1 MRYYDVIKYLKKLL
15 LIISATVL
23 LIIGFM
29 GVLVSKRKV
38 QKKGEEIAG
47 QTVFVES
54 EEGVAL
60 EPFSEMAETES
71 VEDERTYTV
80 EAVDP
85 ERVDISEYLRQNSP
99 DDIREA
105 RAIEFLQLFKDNL
118 RNGGREFFL
127 SNLNRGVIE
136 SSFYHIN
143 EDAFIEEIYRRH
155 DSLNAGAEV
164 FLTGLY
170 PVKGSDGF
178 LASAVQVMKKTGGE
192 ELEYDYENQQI
203 MSFTLYFDNNEVSSY
218 LPFAEYTMRQ
228 YATGYGLSR

>member
-15 LIISATVL
+15 LIIGGTIL
-23 LIIGFM
+23 LIVGFM
-29 GVLVSKRKV
+29 GVLASQRKV
-38 QKKGEEIAG
+38 QKKDEDLVG
-47 QTVFVES
+47 QAVFVES
-54 EEGVAL
+54 GEGEAL
-60 EPFSEMAETES
+60 GPFSEMAETES

-80 EAVDP
+80 KTADP
-85 ERVDISEYLRQNSP
+85 AHVDISEYLKQKSP

-118 RNGGREFFL
+118 RKGGREFFL

-143 EDAFIEEIYRRH
+143 EDVFIEEIYRRH

-228 YATGYGLSR
+228 YASGYGLSR